1 MEQEPQS
8 VVKAMN
14 SIEKDKWTEAMKKE
28 MDSIY
33 SNDVWD
39 LVKPLKD
46 HKVIGSKWVFKR
58 KTNADGSLERYKA
71 RLVAQG
77 FSQQLGLDYDET
89 FSPVIRFESLRGLIV
104 IAVQKDLKLHQLD
117 VTAAFLNGVLQE
129 DVYMEQPEGFVVE
142 GKESLV
148 CKLKHSLYGLK
159 QSPRCWNS
167 ALDTHLKSI
176 GFVQSS
182 NDPCI
187 YTATEGEPFIM
198 GVYVDDIVLASNSS
212 EKVQEMKDA
221 LAQKITIRDLGELKY
236 FLGVQITQDASKNQV
251 WIGQPTFTEL
261 LLSKYGLSEAKP
273 TKTPV
278 NVGSK
283 LLKATEDSE
292 LADQRLYQSAV
303 GSLLYLATRTRPDIA
318 YAVNNVARFCSK
330 PSKEHWVAVKRIF
343 RYLKSTI
350 NFSLVYC
357 KDNTGLVGYSDA
369 DWGVDHNDFKST
381 TGYLFKIG
389 NTAVSWKSKKQSCV
403 ALST

>member
-1 MEQEPQS
+1 M
-8 VVKAMN
+8 
-14 SIEKDKWTEAMKKE
+14 
-28 MDSIY
+28 
-33 SNDVWD
+33 
-39 LVKPLKD
+39 
-46 HKVIGSKWVFKR
+46 
-58 KTNADGSLERYKA
+58 
-71 RLVAQG
+71 
-77 FSQQLGLDYDET
+77 
-89 FSPVIRFESLRGLIV
+89 
-104 IAVQKDLKLHQLD
+104 LHQLD

-187 YTATEGEPFIM
+187 YTAAEGEPIIM

-212 EKVQEMKDA
+212 ERVQEMKDA

-236 FLGVQITQDASKNQV
+236 FLGLQIIQDASKNQV

-283 LLKATEDSE
+283 LLKATEDVNLLISI
-292 LADQRLYQSAV
+292 YI
-303 GSLLYLATRTRPDIA
+303 SLL
-318 YAVNNVARFCSK
+318 
-330 PSKEHWVAVKRIF
+330 
-343 RYLKSTI
+343 
-350 NFSLVYC
+350 
-357 KDNTGLVGYSDA
+357 
-369 DWGVDHNDFKST
+369 
-381 TGYLFKIG
+381 
-389 NTAVSWKSKKQSCV
+389 
-403 ALST
+403 